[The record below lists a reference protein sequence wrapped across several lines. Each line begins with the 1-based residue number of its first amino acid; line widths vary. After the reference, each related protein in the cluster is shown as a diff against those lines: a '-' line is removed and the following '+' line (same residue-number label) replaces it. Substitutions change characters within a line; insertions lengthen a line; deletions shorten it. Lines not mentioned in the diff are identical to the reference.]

1 MVVSPCCG
9 IVSEF
14 NELYLKPRFLQRV
27 LLDMAAYLLR
37 ASACHQ
43 QLSITMADLRLILQA
58 QG

>member
-1 MVVSPCCG
+1 MVVSPCYG
-9 IVSEF
+9 MVLKI
-14 NELYLKPRFLQRV
+14 NELYLKPQFLQKV

-43 QLSITMADLRLILQA
+43 QLSISMADLRLILQA